1 MDNEIDDEPSGTA
14 SSRPRVEDAM
24 GPAITVPGDA
34 TLQEVAS
41 LMLERQVQ
49 VVLVV
54 DDDGEVRGAI
64 SEQRLTLDPAY
75 LRMAS
80 VRVPR
85 IRGRWVTQR
94 DELEAACVA
103 AQTVTTRE
111 LMETRLTSADV
122 GEPLGG
128 IVERMLRRG
137 EEYAV
142 VRRGPEVVGVLS
154 RHDLLRHIAGRA
166 PAAHSARTDADPGAA
181 GAENHV
187 VRFASVR
194 PRHSVAQWLL
204 AAWR

>member
-1 MDNEIDDEPSGTA
+1 
-14 SSRPRVEDAM
+14 M
-24 GPAITVPGDA
+24 GPAITVAGDA

-41 LMLERQVQ
+41 LMLRRQVQ

-54 DDDGEVRGAI
+54 DGDGVVRGAI
-64 SEQRLTLDPAY
+64 SEQRLTLDPAH

-85 IRGRWVTQR
+85 IHGRWVTQR

-103 AQTVTTRE
+103 AQTVTARE
-111 LMETRLTSADV
+111 LMETRLISGNV
-122 GEPLGG
+122 GEPLGA

-142 VRRGPEVVGVLS
+142 VRRGTDVVGVLS
-154 RHDLLRHIAGRA
+154 RHDLLRHIAGGA
-166 PAAHSARTDADPGAA
+166 PVADSACGHARPDAA
-181 GAENHV
+181 GADGHH

-194 PRHSVAQWLL
+194 PRYSVAQWLL
-204 AAWR
+204 PAWR